1 MDNIENFEIKKINED
16 LYYLNI
22 IQKQDE
28 RIVSNGL
35 SLSKTELFEL
45 YLKLR
50 DIFSN

>member
-1 MDNIENFEIKKINED
+1 MDNIDKFDIKKIKED
-16 LYYLNI
+16 LYYVNL

-35 SLSKTELFEL
+35 SFTKSELFEL